1 MIWYIG
7 RLTKNLVVYLIL
19 GITFGFASAVQP
31 GPLQTFLISRSLTHG
46 WRHTLLSSFAP
57 LISDIPIVFL
67 VLFILNNIPAWT
79 AIALHFGGG
88 FFLLF
93 LAFGAYKSYKNYTFN
108 QTAVIQSASQNL
120 FKAVTVNLLN
130 PNPYLA
136 WSLVMGPLLLQG
148 WHETPANGIALV
160 AGFYSLM
167 IISNAGII
175 LTFSAIRKLGPKV
188 NRILIGISV
197 IALTGFGLYQLWLG
211 TAGLWL
217 K

>member
-1 MIWYIG
+1 M
-7 RLTKNLVVYLIL
+7 VVYLIL
-19 GITFGFASAVQP
+19 GITFGFASSVQP
-31 GPLQTFLISRSLTHG
+31 GPFQTFLISRSLTHG
-46 WRHTLLSSFAP
+46 WRHTLPSAFAP
-57 LISDIPIVFL
+57 LISDIPIVIL
-67 VLFILNNIPAWT
+67 VLIILNNIPSWMR
-79 AIALHFGGG
+79 IYYISEEDFS
-88 FFLLF
+88 FFSWPY
-93 LAFGAYKSYKNYTFN
+93 GAYKSWKNYTFN
-108 QTAVIQSASQNL
+108 QTALIQSASQNL
-120 FKAVTVNLLN
+120 FKAATVNLLN

-136 WSLVMGPLLLQG
+136 WSLVMGPLLLKG

-197 IALTGFGLYQLWLG
+197 VALAGFGLYQLWLG
-211 TAGLWL
+211 IAGLWL